1 MNRRTILTAGFAL
14 CLGLAFGTPILM
26 AGCGS
31 TILPVKEAKKCQ
43 LQIVNMTVLA
53 SPMINPTNE
62 GEARPVIVRIYQLK
76 NDVNLA
82 NATFDQIWKDDK
94 TTLGEDL
101 VKADEFAVYP
111 NSRSE
116 VKFERDDSAGYVVAV
131 ALFRNPKGKS
141 WFTSFELPPSPAK
154 GECGA
159 PCTGD
164 ECEKKEIP
172 QPVFVIWIDG
182 TRIDSGEDHLDDF
195 PESGRTQV
203 VKLGAPAPVAGT
215 PPATGKAPAPAKA
228 GGK

>member
-1 MNRRTILTAGFAL
+1 MNARRTILKATLAL
-14 CLGLAFGTPILM
+14 SLGLALGAPAAM
-26 AGCGS
+26 SGCNS

-43 LQIVNMTVLA
+43 LQIVNLTVLA

-62 GEARPVIVRIYQLK
+62 GEARPVIVRLYQLK
-76 NDVNLA
+76 NDVNLQS
-82 NATFDQIWKDDK
+82 ATFEQIWKDDK
-94 TTLGEDL
+94 KTLGEDL
-101 VKADEFAVYP
+101 VKSDEFAVYP

-116 VKFERDDSAGYVVAV
+116 VKFERDDSASYVVAV

-141 WFTSFELPPSPAK
+141 WFVSFELPPSPAK

-164 ECEKKEIP
+164 ECEKKEVP

-182 TRIDSGEDHLDDF
+182 TRIDTGEDHLDEF
-195 PESGRTQV
+195 TEPGRTQV
-203 VKLGAPAPVAGT
+203 VKLG
-215 PPATGKAPAPAKA
+215 PAPAASGDAPKAAPKPA